1 MRPNRL
7 SEEQLRDVVLSRRMA
22 RLLRCAGPCNESRLS
37 VIWLMLALIAM
48 FIPILCRPN
57 RLAAYSGNVD

>member
-1 MRPNRL
+1 MRLNRL
-7 SEEQLRDVVLSRRMA
+7 SEEQLRDVVLARRMA

-37 VIWLMLALIAM
+37 VIWLMLALTS
-48 FIPILCRPN
+48 PILCRPN